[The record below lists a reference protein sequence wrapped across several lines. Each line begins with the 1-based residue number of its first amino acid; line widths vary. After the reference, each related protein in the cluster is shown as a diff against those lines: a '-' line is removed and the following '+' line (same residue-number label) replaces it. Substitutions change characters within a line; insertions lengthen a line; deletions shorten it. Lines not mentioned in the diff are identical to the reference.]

1 MNHAG
6 MCFPGIFGVSLSL
19 ARHDGW
25 VVQPLAGVA
34 FDHPWVIW
42 WLPPGWSQVLGGV
55 RAELDDFE
63 AAIPKNNSALRS
75 ERVYAVLEGVA
86 KRYQLETLI

>member
-6 MCFPGIFGVSLSL
+6 MCFPGIFGL
-19 ARHDGW
+19 AYLLGKTCGW

-34 FDHPWVIW
+34 YLTILVIW
-42 WLPPGWSQVLGGV
+42 WLPPVVTSLGWR

-63 AAIPKNNSALRS
+63 AAIPKKTFALRS
-75 ERVYAVLEGVA
+75 RGFTRSQGVA